1 MLVLAACLLGLVCP
15 LLLGGDVRRFAA
27 IRLRAVWLPVVAL
40 LAQIVIIEIIPDASR
55 PLLVAIH
62 LATYVVA
69 GAFIWIN
76 RGVPGL
82 VIVGI
87 GALLNG
93 VTIALNDGTLPAS
106 AAAERMAGIEQSS
119 GFVNSGTLAHPV
131 LPWLGDMFAWPQPLP
146 LANVFSIGDLLIVVG
161 TWYAAFRICGTR
173 WTHDTVESEGPDAS
187 PAPAPTLGVSA
198 EG

>member
-1 MLVLAACLLGLVCP
+1 VLVLAACLLGIVAP
-15 LLLGGDVRRFAA
+15 VLLGGDLRRFAT
-27 IRLRAVWLPVVAL
+27 IRLRAVWLPVAAL
-40 LAQIVIIEIIPDASR
+40 LAQIVIIEIVPDGSR
-55 PLLVAIH
+55 PLLVTIH

-76 RGVPGL
+76 RSVPGL
-82 VIVGI
+82 VVVGL

-106 AAAERMAGIEQSS
+106 AAAQRMAGIEQSS

-173 WTHDTVESEGPDAS
+173 WTDRPVESEV
-187 PAPAPTLGVSA
+187 PAAAPVAAPTLGVSA

>member
-1 MLVLAACLLGLVCP
+1 VLVLAACLLGIVAP
-15 LLLGGDVRRFAA
+15 ALLGGNLRQFAT
-27 IRLRAVWLPVVAL
+27 IRLRAVWLPAAAL
-40 LAQIVIIEIIPDASR
+40 LAQIVIIEIVPDGSR

-69 GAFIWIN
+69 GVFIWIN
-76 RGVPGL
+76 RSVPGL
-82 VIVGI
+82 VVVGV

-106 AAAERMAGIEQSS
+106 ATAERMAGIEQSG
-119 GFVNSGTLAHPV
+119 GFVNSGTLPHP
-131 LPWLGDMFAWPQPLP
+131 LLAWLGDMFAWPQPLP

-173 WTHDTVESEGPDAS
+173 WTVRPVESEDPDQ
-187 PAPAPTLGVSA
+187 PVTTPPRLGVST

>member
-1 MLVLAACLLGLVCP
+1 VLVLAACLLGLVGP
-15 LLLGGDVRRFAA
+15 LLLGGDLRRFGT
-27 IRLRAVWLPVVAL
+27 IRLRAVWLPVAAL
-40 LAQIVIIEIIPDASR
+40 LAQIVIIEILPDGSR

-62 LATYVVA
+62 LATYVLA
-69 GAFIWIN
+69 GVFIWIN
-76 RGVPGL
+76 RSVPGL
-82 VIVGI
+82 VAVGA

-146 LANVFSIGDLLIVVG
+146 LANVFSVGDLFIVVG

-173 WTHDTVESEGPDAS
+173 WTDRPVEPEDPDGSA
-187 PAPAPTLGVSA
+187 APAPRLGISA